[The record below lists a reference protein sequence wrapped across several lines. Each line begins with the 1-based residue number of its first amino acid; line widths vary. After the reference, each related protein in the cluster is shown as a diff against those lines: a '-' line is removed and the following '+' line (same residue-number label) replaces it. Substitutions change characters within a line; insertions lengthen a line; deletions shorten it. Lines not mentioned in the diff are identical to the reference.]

1 MNTSAFDARHFSKT
15 SIRACLVLMVVLL
28 GLTAQAQESV
38 NNEDNGARVTA
49 LETLW
54 NQAETAKDA
63 SALDH
68 LLAEKFIFVDIDGS
82 VKTKAEFLASVKNP
96 PEHLNSVG
104 NESMSTQAYENTV
117 IVTGIYREKGTRDGK
132 PYLRRGRFT
141 DTWIKQGG
149 GWLCAASQS
158 TLIQK

>member
-1 MNTSAFDARHFSKT
+1 MNTAFDARHLSML
-15 SIRACLVLMVVLL
+15 SSQVCLLLIVVCL
-28 GLTAQAQESV
+28 GATTRAQESA

-96 PEHLNSVG
+96 SEHLDSVG
-104 NESMSTQAYENTV
+104 NESMITQAYENTV
-117 IVTGIYREKGTRDGK
+117 IVTGIYREKGAKDGRS
-132 PYLRRGRFT
+132 YARRGRFT